1 MIGMVRCSSWILV
14 LTLVGQIMPVVAD
27 QPAAVRIAG
36 SAWIGDAPTRLA
48 DHLDLFNQGR
58 KVSEPRIEVLQ
69 FGSGHDAVVA
79 LMRGEAEFALGATT
93 PVAVALMGEMGEA
106 GNRPVVLA
114 SLALSNRSHRIVV
127 LPESGIRQ
135 PQDIQGRRVGVM
147 MGTSSHFGWFH
158 FSRFHGLDE
167 SSVELVDLPVSAMA
181 EAMLN
186 GRIDAAVVWD
196 PWDVELARATGT
208 TLIEFPL
215 DAIYTVNWL
224 LLADRQLAMSQPELL
239 ERVLHGY
246 QAALARM
253 DSRSDETLSLLAGL
267 FDTDV
272 DSFLARTDGLLWR
285 LGMNW
290 SVLVSLGAQFDW
302 LTAQPAFGQ
311 QPAPS
316 PSDYLLGE
324 PLRRLSPRLV
334 TVPPYLMVAE
344 TTSDTAP

>member
-1 MIGMVRCSSWILV
+1 MIGMFRCSSWLLV
-14 LTLVGQIMPVVAD
+14 LILVGQIMPAVAD
-27 QPAAVRIAG
+27 EPAVVRIAG

-58 KVSEPRIEVLQ
+58 EASEPRIEVLS
-69 FGSGHDAVVA
+69 FGSGHDAVMA

-93 PVAVALMGEMGEA
+93 PVAMALMGEMAEA
-106 GNRPVVLA
+106 GNPPVVMA

-127 LPESGIRQ
+127 LPESGILK
-135 PQDIQGRRVGVM
+135 PEDIQGRRVGVM

-158 FSRFHGLDE
+158 FSRFHGLDD
-167 SSVELVDLPVSAMA
+167 SSVELVNLPVSAMA
-181 EAMLN
+181 EAMIS

-196 PWDVELARATGT
+196 PWDVELARATGA
-208 TLIEFPL
+208 TLDEFPL
-215 DAIYTVNWL
+215 NAIYTVNWL

-239 ERVLHGY
+239 ERVLQGY
-246 QAALARM
+246 QTALARM
-253 DSRSDETLSLLAGL
+253 DSRSDETLSLLADL

-272 DSFLARTDGLLWR
+272 DSFLARTEGLLWR

-290 SVLVSLGAQFDW
+290 SVLVSLGTQFDW
-302 LTAQPAFGQ
+302 LTAQPEFSQ

-324 PLRRLSPRLV
+324 PLRKLSPRLV
-334 TVPPYLMVAE
+334 TVPPYLMMSE
-344 TTSDTAP
+344 TTSDTTP